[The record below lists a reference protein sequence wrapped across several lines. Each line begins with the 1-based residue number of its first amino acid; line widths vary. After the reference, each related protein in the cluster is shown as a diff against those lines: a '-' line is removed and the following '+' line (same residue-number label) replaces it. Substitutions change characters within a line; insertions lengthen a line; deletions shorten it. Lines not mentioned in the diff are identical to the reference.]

1 MQLRPA
7 DNARAGT
14 ICRLH
19 ASTSLR
25 LCASTRSSPPLTS
38 HRASPRASGFVHM
51 LQCAAQV
58 LLCCVISYSTLWRP
72 VPWRLRNNGHRAWGV
87 GISRPCS
94 RAAAEEVGLLP
105 VPLRGWL
112 LSRPTRP
119 WWRRVFLS
127 SYTALVC
134 LVTALRASVGRS
146 WAAVA
151 PGDVAHVAGALRS
164 CVACP
169 MCLRTSPLC

>member
-14 ICRLH
+14 ICRGY

-25 LCASTRSSPPLTS
+25 LYDSTRSSPPLTS

-112 LSRPTRP
+112 LWHGAWGVGISRPCSRATAEGVGSLP
-119 WWRRVFLS
+119 SASSWRMRSGQGAAMAPAFSL
-127 SYTALVC
+127 
-134 LVTALRASVGRS
+134 LR
-146 WAAVA
+146 
-151 PGDVAHVAGALRS
+151 
-164 CVACP
+164 
-169 MCLRTSPLC
+169 